1 MFRPCFL
8 VKSVTTLYIT
18 TGSALELLVSYISRS
33 DPISP
38 RVPAEVPGIEGK
50 VTVMMPSY
58 RFAHGGQEMKS
69 PPPQCGQHT
78 AEVLR
83 EIGYDDA
90 GMDKLRAAKVI

>member
-1 MFRPCFL
+1 MNN
-8 VKSVTTLYIT
+8 SEQQ
-18 TGSALELLVSYISRS
+18 GLELLVSYISRS
-33 DPISP
+33 DPISL
-38 RVPAEVPGIEGK
+38 AHTFDEVPGIEGK